1 MLFVIQKVRKG
12 GLFGRKKKAAP
23 APAPTSVEVVEAAD
37 VETTKVVEVPVRAI
51 EQESATIVTA
61 SPSVDND
68 AADGAKSTEEE
79 DVDKKFSML
88 LVVRKAYEVGY
99 DNEKIEKQLAKAL
112 RPVVNSYDWA
122 LLLATLN
129 RRTIEVKEE
138 DWSALYEALQRVLDI
153 DSEEIR
159 NRWYNVTIEKI
170 DTESTS
176 LHYGVMHKGTG
187 RVSSAPYEE
196 SNRTSGPFR
205 DSSGG
210 YSDRIHLEMS
220 DEGWQKFEEEQRR
233 REGRSS
239 YPDLQSR

>member
-23 APAPTSVEVVEAAD
+23 APTSVEVVEAAEL
-37 VETTKVVEVPVRAI
+37 ETTKAVEVPVRAI

-61 SPSVDND
+61 SSSVDND
-68 AADGAKSTEEE
+68 AADVAEPTEE
-79 DVDKKFSML
+79 DKKFSML

-99 DNEKIEKQLAKAL
+99 DNERIKKQLAKAL
-112 RPVVNSYDWA
+112 RPVANSYDWA
-122 LLLATLN
+122 LLLATLK
-129 RRTIEVKEE
+129 RRTIEVKGE
-138 DWSALYEALQRVLDI
+138 DWSDLYKSLQRVLDI
-153 DSEEIR
+153 EEEEIR
-159 NRWYNVTIEKI
+159 NRWYKVTIEKPE
-170 DTESTS
+170 TESTR

-196 SNRTSGPFR
+196 SSRTSGPFR

-210 YSDRIHLEMS
+210 HSDRIHLEMS
-220 DEGWQKFEEEQRR
+220 DEGWRKFEEEQRR
-233 REGRSS
+233 RERRSS